1 MCSGKTNEWY
11 RKVKGKGKRV
21 KLKVKVKVKMKMLA
35 GESDGSEG

>member
-1 MCSGKTNEWY
+1 VCSGKTNEWY